1 MEGLSKQQLVLLALL
16 VSFVTSIA
24 TGIVTVAL
32 MDQAPQ
38 SVVQTINRVVERT
51 VEKVAPS
58 ENNAA
63 AVVTKETVV
72 VKSDDMVVGAV
83 EKNRQYILRIIKI
96 RDDFGVKKET
106 FGGLAVPVSKDG
118 LLVTDISVLNKAVDE
133 TTGSILPE
141 SYKAITA
148 DGKSLSVVPVSVD
161 DSNSLVFFKQ
171 QTTDSDSVNTNI
183 DLTAIA
189 LGDSDGLKLGQTI
202 IAIGG
207 SDASIIS
214 TGIVS
219 GLLSQKSDKSSN
231 TISGP
236 YSLIK
241 TDVSFDDSVPGTIL
255 LNLYG
260 ELVGIVAGKSS
271 GKTAYLPSNF
281 ISEAVANI
289 KAGSSKSP

>member
-1 MEGLSKQQLVLLALL
+1 MEGLTKQQLVLLALL

-51 VEKVAPS
+51 VERVVPATDGG
-58 ENNAA
+58 NNAA

-72 VKSDDMVVGAV
+72 VKADDLVVSAV
-83 EKNRQYILRIIKI
+83 EKNKQYIVKI
-96 RDDFGVKKET
+96 NKVRDVSGVEKEV

-118 LLVTDISVLNKAVDE
+118 FLATDISVLAKE
-133 TTGSILPE
+133 TDWSGSVIPE

-148 DGKSLSVVPVSVD
+148 DGKSFSVVPVGVD
-161 DSNSLVFFKQ
+161 EANSLVFFKHQ
-171 QTTDSDSVNTNI
+171 VTDSDSNGVI
-183 DLTAIA
+183 SLTPVS
-189 LGDSDGLKLGQTI
+189 LGNSDGLKLGQTI

-207 SDASIIS
+207 SNADVIS

-219 GLLSQKSDKSSN
+219 ALSLRTDGLTSS
-231 TISGP
+231 GM

-241 TDVSFDDSVPGTIL
+241 TDVVFDDSVPGTIL
-255 LNLYG
+255 LNLSG
-260 ELVGIVAGKSS
+260 ELVGMVAGKYS
-271 GKTAYLPSNF
+271 GKSAYLPSNV
-281 ISEAVANI
+281 INTAVT
-289 KAGSSKSP
+289 KTSKSPSNSI